1 MIRILLGS
9 VSLDAEH
16 GGGTAQRTRF
26 LARYLA
32 RAGADC
38 QVVTMEDGDLARDLR
53 ADGIPVYVTGFL
65 KLPYHVPLLNPRR
78 IDGLVGQADVLHLLG
93 YWNLLSIALASSAR
107 RQRRPYLLSA
117 AGEFAALDLRHPV
130 KLAFHRLFG
139 RQMIAGARG
148 LIAITEREQAEI
160 VGRFGLSPGRVLVLP
175 NGVEPVSD
183 ERATDDRLPKQPFV
197 LFMGRLAPI
206 KGPDLLLE
214 AFARVANRFTDVIL
228 VFAGPDGG
236 LLHALERRRAELGLE
251 DRVVYTGF
259 VDERARNA
267 AYQGACLLVVPSR
280 DEAMSLVAIEAGA
293 HATPVIVTDRC
304 GFDEVQAIGGG
315 RVVPASIEGLAGALA
330 DLLTAREELPAMGS
344 ALRTYVRER
353 YTWPKLAGRLLQY
366 CAENGFGENSDRLP

>member
-38 QVVTMEDGDLARDLR
+38 QVVTMEDGDLAQDLR
-53 ADGIPVYVTGFL
+53 ADGIPVYATGFL

-206 KGPDLLLE
+206 KGPDLLLG
-214 AFARVANRFTDVIL
+214 AFARVANRFADVIL

-251 DRVVYTGF
+251 DRVVFTGF
-259 VDERARNA
+259 VDERAKRRLPRCLPSGGSIKGRSDVACGDRGRCARYPRYRDRQMRLRRGAGDRRRSCRPRLHRGTGRCPRRPPHRSRETSRLGFRA
-267 AYQGACLLVVPSR
+267 AYLCP
-280 DEAMSLVAIEAGA
+280 
-293 HATPVIVTDRC
+293 
-304 GFDEVQAIGGG
+304 
-315 RVVPASIEGLAGALA
+315 
-330 DLLTAREELPAMGS
+330 
-344 ALRTYVRER
+344 
-353 YTWPKLAGRLLQY
+353 
-366 CAENGFGENSDRLP
+366 